1 MGVRLSRVRLISKFP
16 GTDVWCGLDRHLG
29 SYFVQVFESGD
40 DEKISVE
47 LRSRWSPS
55 EVVEQIERW
64 AAPGARRQAVIAAI
78 LGDRDPGRAVP
89 REIKSE

>member
-1 MGVRLSRVRLISKFP
+1 MSRVRLNGKAP
-16 GTDVWCGLDRHLG
+16 GTEVWCGLDRHLG

-55 EVVEQIERW
+55 EVVDQVERW
-64 AAPGARRQAVIAAI
+64 AAPGPRREAVIAAI
-78 LGDRDPGRAVP
+78 LGDLDPGEAVS